1 MSTDREPA
9 YRMGPTRPRD
19 LVAVALVAALLGYL
33 LVRIDYGSIPPLP
46 RLAGAAAA
54 ALGIAE
60 AIFGNGLRTRIQAGG
75 RTDGTRGPTGGDG
88 LRPPVPPLTA
98 ARAVMAAKA
107 TSLAGAA
114 FGGLWLGLLAY
125 VLPSS
130 GMVLAARSDA
140 ATAAVGLSGSVVMI
154 AGALYLEF
162 CCRAPRDRDNDPL
175 RRS

>member
-1 MSTDREPA
+1 MSTDREPVF
-9 YRMGPTRPRD
+9 RMGPTRPRD
-19 LVAVALVAALLGYL
+19 LGAVALVAAVLGYL
-33 LVRIDYGSIPPLP
+33 LVRLSYGSIPPLP

-60 AIFGNGLRTRIQAGG
+60 AIFGHGLRTRIQSVHRPDDVQA
-75 RTDGTRGPTGGDG
+75 
-88 LRPPVPPLTA
+88 RPPVPPLTA

-140 ATAAVGLSGSVVMI
+140 VTAAVGLSGSVVMT

-162 CCRAPRDRDNDPL
+162 CCRAPRDRNDDPL
-175 RRS
+175 RRY

>member
-1 MSTDREPA
+1 MSADREPA

-33 LVRIDYGSIPPLP
+33 LVRLNYGSIPPLP
-46 RLAGAAAA
+46 RLAGAVAVAI
-54 ALGIAE
+54 GIAE
-60 AIFGNGLRTRIQAGG
+60 AIFGHGLRARIQAPRRPDGG
-75 RTDGTRGPTGGDG
+75 EPHS
-88 LRPPVPPLTA
+88 PVPPLTA

-130 GMVLAARSDA
+130 SMVLAARSDA
-140 ATAAVGLSGSVVMI
+140 LTAAVGLSGSVVMI

-162 CCRAPRDRDNDPL
+162 CCRAPRDRHDDPL

>member
-19 LVAVALVAALLGYL
+19 LVTVAVVAVVIGYL
-33 LVRIDYGSIPPLP
+33 LVRLNYGRIPPLP
-46 RLAGAAAA
+46 RFAGLAAA
-54 ALGIAE
+54 ALGAAE
-60 AIFGNGLRTRIQAGG
+60 AIFGHGLRARIQADRRPDGG
-75 RTDGTRGPTGGDG
+75 QA
-88 LRPPVPPLTA
+88 RPPVPPLTA

-125 VLPSS
+125 VLPSA
-130 GMVLAARSDA
+130 GTVLAARSDA
-140 ATAAVGLSGSVVMI
+140 VTAAIGLSGAVVMT

-162 CCRAPRDRDNDPL
+162 CCRAPRDRTDDPM